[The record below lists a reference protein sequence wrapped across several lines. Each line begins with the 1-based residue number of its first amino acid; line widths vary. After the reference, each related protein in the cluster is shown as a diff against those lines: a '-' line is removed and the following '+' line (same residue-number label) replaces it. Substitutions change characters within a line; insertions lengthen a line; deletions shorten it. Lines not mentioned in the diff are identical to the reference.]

1 MSYNQWSVRNLDALS
16 ENYKSRF
23 EFVKDTPFY
32 EYCDYIYTG
41 VINGCYI
48 PEEHLKNIKEN

>member
-1 MSYNQWSVRNLDALS
+1 MSYNQWIVRNLDALS

-48 PEEHLKNIKEN
+48 PKEHLKNIK